1 MVQELP
7 EVRISYKKEGL
18 RALVSLSYFIFVV
31 QPLFSNIGKKLCLF
45 FGKRKIESVD
55 QKQPGIIEC
64 RVSN

>member
-7 EVRISYKKEGL
+7 EVRISNKKEGL
-18 RALVSLSYFIFVV
+18 RALVSLSNFIFVV
-31 QPLFSNIGKKLCLF
+31 QPLFSNIGRKLCLF
-45 FGKRKIESVD
+45 FGKGETGSVD